1 MKVYIA
7 TVVHVESTEII
18 GVYSSEDVALGKLDI
33 RMDELYDNNE
43 DYGCYPELIEVYIDD
58 KDSDTYL

>member
-7 TVVHVESTEII
+7 TIVHVESTEII
-18 GVYSSEDVALGKLDI
+18 GVYSSEDVALGKADR

-43 DYGCYPELIEVYIDD
+43 DYGCYPEVIEACIDD
-58 KDSDTYL
+58 ADSDIYI